1 MSAQTEMLLLS
12 RNKIQFM
19 NFRIIE
25 MKFPNLIRLELRSN
39 KISAIRQLSPMPK
52 LEYLDL
58 GMNRLT

>member
-1 MSAQTEMLLLS
+1 
-12 RNKIQFM
+12 M